1 MNRFRTKKKA
11 KDDSIPSRPSLESEN
26 SSLSFFRR
34 GKKSQEE
41 EQKKEIDLTSALP
54 PSDDFRTSLL
64 MTGLSARF
72 SMLREQ
78 DDPNTKIG
86 KASDDSVLFPKRQ
99 SRLMD
104 FGYGG
109 GLADIAEVE
118 SIRGAPF
125 ARVDSFAS
133 DDLGQG
139 SVMNRA
145 KPIEG
150 NNLFGGR
157 QKIYKIPVGGSTGRG
172 VAGMGGRALY
182 EDDVSLSAFQKW
194 RQAEKERNSF
204 DEDERYANNDS
215 QTFEGLPATRSES
228 PLPLGYNRKRE
239 TSSTTSSTPSLA
251 RNSTAATSVTSQP
264 TAPTKDWQ
272 FQSSAPASSSSTPLP
287 ERSVTRTRRL
297 YEQGLTQDLHD
308 HQSSALS
315 RIDTLSRQ
323 RPLGARTPDLT
334 QNSPSPTTLGFG
346 ERFGGERRPILT
358 KGSAPNLR
366 SMSPPTT
373 GSSMG
378 TIDLG
383 IKLPVNET
391 KSSFG
396 GSPPLSPPISETG
409 EHPLLPI
416 QPNDRG
422 KATAMGVFQKPLHSY
437 DESKYAQRQ
446 LQLQQG
452 RETPT
457 QRFRA
462 ESNASF
468 ATDRS
473 RSSSSVQRRHND
485 GQTTDL
491 TIKTGS
497 QVPDDTNGMSFLD
510 DSEDSP
516 ILKEHPGPLAPPQV
530 AIQRPSDLDHPA
542 FRQAAMPTPLSMSSQ
557 PSEEPSPILEHPG
570 GNTHPPR
577 QETSGDSPT
586 LGPTTGGGLGAG
598 LSGMVRQHLRS
609 ESNASSIYDRPPQT
623 AGADSSFPIDPRDS
637 SLMKDLGAKSN
648 PWQDNDWDLSNESDD
663 RQHHI
668 LSLLREEP
676 LSDQETVDQKADELD
691 GDQEDEFANQLAN
704 ARRRVREKLTSY
716 VESDSRS
723 GSPRLAPAPTT
734 DLPLPPSRSNPLG
747 ILRAKS
753 SRGSLIDRTRT
764 RDESQTKAM
773 KMLGIGAST
782 MSTSPSPGK
791 QSFDEKDI
799 MPTMSKENVKEQ
811 EHDVDEDHDADARST
826 KSKDEENVHPGL
838 RAFRQAR
845 RELQRRKELETLAKH
860 QVQPGQTTEISTSQ
874 PRTSP
879 PRETGMGRQRTP
891 SRERKPP
898 PVYYQQRA
906 PSEASQH
913 SGSSQSRSESRTDRD
928 RSGSDTSYGE
938 SRSRSRPPRIGN
950 ASSPYE
956 DHAGQSSL
964 NPPSRQPMLR
974 SPGLPGTDIRRSPI
988 MPPQGYAQNGA
999 HSGAPSPQ
1007 YFDRSASA
1015 GNLSLQPVRPGYE
1028 SMSTGQPSPISPLG
1042 SSMGLPRS
1050 PYSANGSGITT
1061 PTAPVPS
1068 PRRPSAPSTP
1078 GFSTTASTLNES
1090 LKKVVKKND
1099 ISEPTFIMSTS
1110 RVPTVSLPQSNST
1123 PEVNETRSRSGSRSR
1138 AGSNAGHTAPPLPP
1152 INPRRK
1158 REGSNTRGVF
1168 GGQGS
1173 EEPMSSV
1180 STPHLPLSNTSQG
1193 FRADHNTGFPAS
1205 DDEDGRLERRRQ
1217 WKAKLEANS
1226 RGSFAVQTN
1235 NGPYVAAGPPASRSV
1250 ITSNMKGPS
1259 PSGMGLPGGMI

>member
-11 KDDSIPSRPSLESEN
+11 KDDSIPSRPSLESEQ

-54 PSDDFRTSLL
+54 SSDDFRTSLL

-133 DDLGQG
+133 DDIAQG
-139 SVMNRA
+139 SVMNRS

-182 EDDVSLSAFQKW
+182 EDDVALSAFQKW
-194 RQAEKERNSF
+194 RQAEKERSSF
-204 DEDERYANNDS
+204 DEDDRYANDT
-215 QTFEGLPATRSES
+215 QTYESLPTTRSES

-272 FQSSAPASSSSTPLP
+272 FQSSATASSTSTPLP
-287 ERSVTRTRRL
+287 EHSVTRTRRL

-308 HQSSALS
+308 QQSSALS

-323 RPLGARTPDLT
+323 RTLGTRTPDLT

-383 IKLPVNET
+383 IKVPASET
-391 KSSFG
+391 KNSFG

-473 RSSSSVQRRHND
+473 RSSSSVQRRHID
-485 GQTTDL
+485 GKAADL
-491 TIKTGS
+491 TIKTGAPA
-497 QVPDDTNGMSFLD
+497 QDDSHGMSFLD

-516 ILKEHPGPLAPPQV
+516 TLKEHPKPPVPPQM
-530 AIQRPSDLDHPA
+530 AIQRPSDRDHPA
-542 FRQAAMPTPLSMSSQ
+542 FRQAAMPTPLSMNSQ
-557 PSEEPSPILEHPG
+557 PSEEPSPILEHPEA
-570 GNTHPPR
+570 TMRPPR
-577 QETSGDSPT
+577 QEIPGDSPT
-586 LGPTTGGGLGAG
+586 LGPTTGAG

-623 AGADSSFPIDPRDS
+623 AGADSSFPIDPRNS
-637 SLMKDLGAKSN
+637 SLMNDLGARSN
-648 PWQDNDWDLSNESDD
+648 PWQDNDWDLPNESED
-663 RQHHI
+663 RKHHI

-676 LSDQETVDQKADELD
+676 LSDQDMSEQKVDELD
-691 GDQEDEFANQLAN
+691 GEQEDEFANQLAN

-716 VESDSRS
+716 VESDSSRS
-723 GSPRLAPAPTT
+723 GSPGLTPAPTS
-734 DLPLPPSRSNPLG
+734 DLPPPPSRSNPLG

-753 SRGSLIDRTRT
+753 SRGSLVERTRT
-764 RDESQTKAM
+764 RDDSQAKAM

-782 MSTSPSPGK
+782 MSTSPSPSK
-791 QSFDEKDI
+791 QTFDEKEI
-799 MPTMSKENVKEQ
+799 MPRMTSREDVKEK
-811 EHDVDEDHDADARST
+811 ELDTDEDHDADARST
-826 KSKDEENVHPGL
+826 KSKDDENVHPGL

-860 QVQPGQTTEISTSQ
+860 QVQPGQSVEDPTSQ
-874 PRTSP
+874 SRTSP
-879 PRETGMGRQRTP
+879 PRATGTGRQRTP

-898 PVYYQQRA
+898 PVYYQQRV
-906 PSEASQH
+906 PSEGSQH
-913 SGSSQSRSESRTDRD
+913 SASSQSRSESRTERD

-938 SRSRSRPPRIGN
+938 NRSRSRPPRIGN
-950 ASSPYE
+950 NSVPYE
-956 DHAGQSSL
+956 DQLGQSKL

-988 MPPQGYAQNGA
+988 MPPQGHALNGA

-1007 YFDRSASA
+1007 YFDRSVSA
-1015 GNLSLQPVRPGYE
+1015 GNLSLQPTRAGYD
-1028 SMSTGQPSPISPLG
+1028 SMSAGQPSPISPLG
-1042 SSMGLPRS
+1042 SSIGLPHS
-1050 PYSANGSGITT
+1050 PYSANGSSVTT

-1078 GFSTTASTLNES
+1078 GFSTTTSTLNES

-1138 AGSNAGHTAPPLPP
+1138 AGSNAAHTAPPLPP
-1152 INPRRK
+1152 INPRR
-1158 REGSNTRGVF
+1158 RGEGSRTRGVF
-1168 GGQGS
+1168 GGLVNRKGDGS
-1173 EEPMSSV
+1173 DEPMSSV
-1180 STPHLPLSNTSQG
+1180 STPHLPLGNTST
-1193 FRADHNTGFPAS
+1193 DHHAAFPAS

-1226 RGSFAVQTN
+1226 ARASFAVQTN